1 MKQRIIATILLI
13 VTVLTMFAGCANY
26 AFLDDETFGA
36 NCVEVDYNELLN
48 ALKSIKIAEED
59 FGPTED
65 REEIVKREIY
75 NTILTSLNNDESNKL
90 TEGTIGEYDMVEY
103 YYYSTVT
110 VNGVDYIFNS
120 NMKTPVNTLTTSSTT
135 KTDKAVK
142 EGIVAGLAAA
152 NWTLVKD
159 EPAYEVTTSLTNK
172 RIAEDDTIVVSY
184 SLKTEKFDADQ
195 KVETTTYYDYTNV
208 EMTKGDFLFD
218 TIREYFGGIGSFS
231 IDGGVKE
238 DKKESDGVLKT
249 YTSVSVS
256 YINPAVDAD
265 QEFVYVQTLEADM
278 NNTTAYRVYDD
289 SNTTVNEKNLKVTI
303 DIPEGAEVTY
313 HVYPVAYIAAPVNT
327 AKGIVKHILN
337 DDIAVTSL
345 DRVVD
350 GETVS
355 GIFHSEV
362 YKNGEKTLKAL
373 VEELVAV
380 YANNDDA
387 YESDTHVVD
396 ALKELNDERTLARRQ
411 AIYTAV
417 KGLTTIYN
425 KDGKDGKSAANY
437 ILEKY
442 EEKTGTEVAD
452 IHALFAILS
461 DNGEHTVTW
470 SALRDFI
477 GTPFLDLLGY
487 RYESDGDSAGQSAV
501 AVINAINEEYDK
513 VNEKDED
520 GEVIG
525 LAAYDSYKN
534 TTPDIYV
541 IDEEGNVTE
550 TKVKTI
556 NVVEKKNKYEDA
568 KKQAKLDAAELL
580 IDQIVAC
587 TDESGASV
595 ESKIVGEY
603 EQTLEGKAYMTLTP
617 YDLIK
622 YALLTE
628 STTISTFGFIEKLS
642 DYEYGNRVENKGL
655 FAKEEEPTKAES
667 VLADLVAVYTGSDTS
682 AYDYVEAVKTAKDTY
697 NTAKETFDKNA
708 VALYKALDEKDK
720 DIVSTTYAAVLKLMY
735 LYLDS
740 FKNGDETAFAGL
752 VKAYIAANTDT
763 LFVLKADKK
772 TNSKQTVLDTDSARS
787 TFLKEVL
794 SSEFAF
800 DFSAYTK
807 DGAAVDAT
815 LWTALSDLHKEND
828 AVEAANEAYEA
839 EYAKAKEEAIDD
851 AIAAFLSVSL
861 KDEDGNKVANLSTE
875 LSVRYYNNTINGKIS
890 TYNSNIQ
897 NKLSKEVYNIINN
910 DKYVTIKDEAAYEEM
925 VAKLLKEFVDTIYA
939 NYEYEYY
946 TGTSEITSEGTAAD
960 GVSKELRDEYNKY
973 TEQLAEANAAL
984 TSAGTGTS
992 AGYTNYISTIATI
1005 VASTNAAVIN
1015 GAKDKNV
1022 AYVALSDLDLSA
1034 LTEAEQAYYTAY
1046 HAYLVAY
1053 QNYTDKNNE
1062 IKELQKD
1069 LTELEKS
1076 LTLNK
1081 GSFFDRIVNWFL
1093 IKVEI
1098 SKTNREINKLQ
1109 KEIDKN
1115 KTGLKAVYDNAQK
1128 ALNGDS
1134 TADTEKKYDEYL
1146 GAKGYFF
1153 LGIDGDYATWS
1164 VTTVKKNTVG
1174 VELKGDKLDELVEAI
1189 KLELEAANE
1198 EYKEAYKAYEPL
1210 KKLED
1215 KVQTRKDAVETA
1227 EREIAYLKWKIEK
1240 GNATKT
1246 DENRLTVAN
1255 EELETKKS
1263 NLETAEKNLQEYIEK
1278 TWTDAET
1285 RAADIQAVKDRYA
1298 AAAANHI
1305 TGAANEYNTAK
1316 TALNTAKSTY
1326 ETHYEKLLSWETAVA
1341 NAQTAYDEAKAEDD
1355 NAADADKETTGAAL
1369 NDAEN
1374 ALNAAKKDLA
1384 DYKIEKK
1391 LASDITAES
1400 ILADYQEKAEDAKAK
1415 LDNYYKVA
1423 HKVEVVANYY
1433 VDEAT
1438 GKLEDELDSK
1448 GNVVKEGLKTQL
1460 ANAEKEEAG
1469 KTLSNLEAYA
1479 TFEAFLEAKLG
1490 ENYEATIKAEA
1501 RAMIDEQIR
1510 IYAVA
1515 KVLVDNGAI
1524 EAYKAAINTEVEG
1537 EKLFYNILRH
1547 SVEHNHEDWS
1557 TKKLDNEAEDQF
1569 EELLESADDL
1579 FVSKK
1584 VYNDYKKEL
1593 GNAQYTYMKNQYGD
1607 NNLRMSL
1614 QFSNLLN
1621 YLLFANYEENP
1632 YAAHDGEYMLKI
1644 DGEYLDYFF
1653 IEYTFE
1659 SEE

>member
-36 NCVEVDYNELLN
+36 NCVEVDYDELLN

-59 FGPTED
+59 FGPEED

-135 KTDKAVK
+135 KTDKALK

-159 EPAYEVTTSLTNK
+159 EPAYEVTTSLANK
-172 RIAEDDTIVVSY
+172 RIAENDTIVVSY
-184 SLKTEKFDADQ
+184 SLKTEYFDADE
-195 KVETTTYYDYTNV
+195 KVERTTYYDYTNV

-238 DKKESDGVLKT
+238 GKKEANGVLKT

-278 NNTTAYRVYDD
+278 NNTTAYQ
-289 SNTTVNEKNLKVTI
+289 VNDNLKVTI
-303 DIPEGAEVTY
+303 DIPAETVVTY

-350 GETVS
+350 GETVQ

-387 YESDTHVVD
+387 YENDEHVVA
-396 ALKELNDERTLARRQ
+396 ALGELDGERALARRQ

-425 KDGKDGKSAANY
+425 SEKKSAANY

-461 DNGEHTVTW
+461 NDGENTVTW

-501 AVINAINEEYDK
+501 AVINTINEEYDK

-541 IDEEGNVTE
+541 LDEEGNVTE

-595 ESKIVGEY
+595 ESKIVGDY

-682 AYDYVEAVKTAKDTY
+682 AYDYVEAVKTAKDAY

-708 VALYKALDEKDK
+708 VELYKKLDTKDT
-720 DIVSTTYAAVLKLMY
+720 SYELGTTTYVAVLKIMY

-740 FKNGDETAFAGL
+740 FKNGDETAFEGL
-752 VKAYIAANTDT
+752 AKAYIAANTDT

-807 DGAAVDAT
+807 DEAAVDAT

-1098 SKTNREINKLQ
+1098 FKTNSEINKLQ

-1153 LGIDGDYATWS
+1153 LGVDGDYATWS

-1174 VELKGDKLDELVEAI
+1174 VELKGQALTDLVNQI
-1189 KLELEAANE
+1189 KLELDAANE
-1198 EYKEAYKAYEPL
+1198 EYKDAYKAYEPL

-1227 EREIAYLKWKIEK
+1227 EREIAYLEWKIEK

-1246 DENRLTVAN
+1246 DENRLTVAK

-1263 NLETAEKNLQEYIEK
+1263 NLKTAEDNLQKYIEE

-1285 RAADIQAVKDRYA
+1285 RAADIQAVKDRYT

-1341 NAQTAYDEAKAEDD
+1341 NAQTAYDEAQAAYD
-1355 NAADADKETTGAAL
+1355 NAADGEEKDVAAATL
-1369 NDAEN
+1369 EDARI
-1374 ALNAAKKDLA
+1374 ALDAAKKDLA
-1384 DYKIEKK
+1384 DYKNEKK

-1438 GKLEDELDSK
+1438 GKLEDVLDSK

-1501 RAMIDEQIR
+1501 LAMIDEQIR